1 MFTPSDILAL
11 VNAGFTAQQIAGLSM
26 IQNQTAQ
33 PVVQAPAQPIV
44 QAPAHPVVQAPAQ
57 PVVQAPAQPVV
68 QAPAQPVVQAL
79 AQPVVQAPAQPI
91 VQAPAQPIVQAP
103 AQPAQDPVLAELQK
117 LTGLVQSSNIIQSTQ
132 PRVQTPE
139 EILAEIINPAPKGD
153 K

>member
-33 PVVQAPAQPIV
+33 PVVQAPV
-44 QAPAHPVVQAPAQ
+44 Q
-57 PVVQAPAQPVV
+57 PVVQAPV
-68 QAPAQPVVQAL
+68 
-79 AQPVVQAPAQPI
+79 QPVVQAPAQPI
-91 VQAPAQPIVQAP
+91 VQAPAQPVV
-103 AQPAQDPVLAELQK
+103 QDPVLAELQK
-117 LTGLVQSSNIIQSTQ
+117 LTGLVQSANIIQSAQ
-132 PRVQTPE
+132 PKVQTPE

>member
-33 PVVQAPAQPIV
+33 PVVQAPV
-44 QAPAHPVVQAPAQ
+44 
-57 PVVQAPAQPVV
+57 
-68 QAPAQPVVQAL
+68 
-79 AQPVVQAPAQPI
+79 QPVVQAPAQPI
-91 VQAPAQPIVQAP
+91 VQAPAQPVV
-103 AQPAQDPVLAELQK
+103 QDPVLAELQK
-117 LTGLVQSSNIIQSTQ
+117 LTGLVQSANIIQSAQ
-132 PRVQTPE
+132 PKVQTPE